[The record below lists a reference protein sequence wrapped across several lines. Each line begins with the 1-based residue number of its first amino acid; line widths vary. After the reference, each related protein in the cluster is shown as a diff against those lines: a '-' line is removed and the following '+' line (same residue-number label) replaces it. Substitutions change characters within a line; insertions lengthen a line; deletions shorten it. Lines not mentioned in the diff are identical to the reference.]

1 MINFLP
7 EYGDDIIRFTAFE
20 GDKNLGNCTFRLDG
34 YKMYFLTVDCGDD
47 TVAEGLARAAM
58 NCAANRNAYLAYI
71 TAALYRPAFARLGFK
86 NADESFVE
94 IPEALTSCACS
105 HN

>member
-20 GDKNLGNCTFRLDG
+20 GDKNLGYCTFRLDG

-58 NCAANRNAYLAYI
+58 NCAANRNAYLAFI

>member
-7 EYGDDIIRFTAFE
+7 EYEEEIIRFKALE
-20 GDKNLGNCTFRLDG
+20 GENLLGTCTFRVDG

-47 TVAEGLARAAM
+47 VVAEGLARAAM

-71 TAALYRPAFARLGFK
+71 TKALFRPAFARLGYEDK
-86 NADESFVE
+86 EESFVE
-94 IPEALTSCACS
+94 IPTALMGCACS
-105 HN
+105 HK